1 MHAHS
6 LTPKLREAVTAAFR
20 SPGHRLVRCAGGY
33 KPNQGSDAQA
43 ITRRAVN
50 MLERDYVLRYEG
62 DMHASAVL
70 TSKGERIASELLQAG
85 AK

>member
-1 MHAHS
+1 MYAQS
-6 LTPKLREAVTAAFR
+6 LTPKLREAVTAAFHA
-20 SPGHRLVRCAGGY
+20 PGHKLVRCAGGY

-70 TSKGERIASELLQAG
+70 TTKGERIASELAQAG
-85 AK
+85 GK